1 MCLHAAMTRTRDD
14 RTILGQLTDPLKPP
28 HVAIKICRLR
38 RLFAGLFKAMHL
50 SRTRSLSSKLL
61 ITLIK
66 TFLLPRWFQKLSASL
81 TFVKLRAHCIYRC
94 RYFAPCAIIQ
104 LV

>member
-28 HVAIKICRLR
+28 HVAIKISRLR
-38 RLFAGLFKAMHL
+38 RPFAGLFKAMHL

-66 TFLLPRWFQKLSASL
+66 TFLLHRWFQKSSVRL
-81 TFVKLRAHCIYRC
+81 TFVKLHAHCIYCC
-94 RYFAPCAIIQ
+94 RFSVPCAILH